1 MPAKITR
8 PMTSPMAGSSHAH
21 PVHHIPTPASTTP
34 TETPASAT
42 MCKYAPRTFRSCFR
56 PFISIRAVTPLIS
69 TPAAAT
75 PIIVGPPTAAG
86 SASRRTA
93 SQTIPPTA
101 TSSSM
106 ALARAARMVEPRSP

>member
-1 MPAKITR
+1 
-8 PMTSPMAGSSHAH
+8 MTSPIAGSSHAH

-42 MCKYAPRTFRSCFR
+42 MCRYAPRTLRSCLR
-56 PFISIRAVTPLIS
+56 PFISIRAVAPLIS

-75 PIIVGPPTAAG
+75 PIIIGPLTAAG
-86 SASRRTA
+86 SPRRRTA
-93 SQTIPPTA
+93 SHTMPPTA

-106 ALARAARMVEPRSP
+106 ALASAARMVEPRSP